1 MAELAQLPGVLDLT
15 IYRGDNT
22 NFRVTLK
29 DPESGE
35 PLVLPTTGWRAQVRE
50 VRASTVVLFTITVDA
65 TDAGSGVV
73 DLSIL
78 GADTAVV
85 TLDSGVWDMEN
96 TDLDRTY
103 LAGKIRLK
111 GEVSR

>member
-1 MAELAQLPGVLDLT
+1 MAELAQLPGVLDLS

-29 DPESGE
+29 DPETGD

-50 VRASTVVLFTITVDA
+50 ERTSTTILFTLTVDA
-65 TDAGSGVV
+65 TGAGSGVV
-73 DLSIL
+73 GLSIL
-78 GADTAVV
+78 GADTA
-85 TLDSGVWDMEN
+85 GVGVDAAAWDMEN

-103 LAGKIRLK
+103 LAGKIKLK

>member
-1 MAELAQLPGVLDLT
+1 MAELAQLPGALDLT

-29 DPESGE
+29 DPESGD
-35 PLVLPTTGWRAQVRE
+35 PLVLPTSGWRAQVRE
-50 VRASTVVLFTITVDA
+50 ERTSAAVLFTITVDA
-65 TDAGSGVV
+65 TDAGVGVV

-78 GADTAVV
+78 GADTA
-85 TLDSGVWDMEN
+85 GVSVDAAAWDMEN
-96 TDLDRTY
+96 TDLDRTF
-103 LAGKIRLK
+103 LAGKIRFK

>member
-1 MAELAQLPGVLDLT
+1 MAELAQLPGELNLA

-29 DPESGE
+29 DPGTGD

-50 VRASTVVLFTITVDA
+50 ERTSTTVLFTITVDA

-78 GADTAVV
+78 GADTADVAV
-85 TLDSGVWDMEN
+85 DAAAWDMEN

-103 LAGKIRLK
+103 LAGKVRLK

>member
-22 NFRVTLK
+22 NFRVTLT
-29 DPESGE
+29 DTESGD
-35 PLVLPTTGWRAQVRE
+35 PLVLPTTGWRAQVRVSRTSE
-50 VRASTVVLFTITVDA
+50 DVLFTVTVDA
-65 TDAGSGVV
+65 TDAGAGVF

-78 GADTAVV
+78 GTDTGAVAV
-85 TLDSGVWDMEN
+85 DSAFWDLEN
-96 TDLDRTY
+96 TDTDRTY

-111 GEVSR
+111 GQVSR